1 MKNKIIYLFLTA
13 LLSFNLFS
21 NENTLRP
28 GSGVYEFHF
37 FNVTNP
43 AGFVAAIET
52 FDSSSCAEKWRNES
66 GANVGLY
73 SRMGGGH
80 SHIILVAYENYD
92 MMQKGQNI
100 FASCAASSEM
110 NIAFD
115 KTSVS
120 EDYYNYVTELVLEA
134 GDWRLNTVFSN
145 IEVKV
150 KTGSQASYIE
160 AYKLLTDSTADS
172 FGSYGINRVVYG
184 NKYVSHMLYNG
195 SNSIQ
200 ELNDALDEVYASNEF
215 KSFNRK
221 VGNIR
226 KLVNSTLAQLV
237 KAYPA
242 KR

>member
-1 MKNKIIYLFLTA
+1 MKNKIIYLILSG

-21 NENTLRP
+21 DRNTLRP

-43 AGFVAAIET
+43 AGFVAAIEA
-52 FDSSSCAEKWRNES
+52 FDSSSCAAKWRDES

-73 SRMGGGH
+73 SRTGGGH
-80 SHIILVAYENYD
+80 SHVILVAYKDYD
-92 MMQKGQNI
+92 KMQLGQNI

-110 NIAFD
+110 NVAFD

-150 KTGSQASYIE
+150 KTGSQASYLE
-160 AYKLLTDSTADS
+160 AYRELTDSTADL

-226 KLVNSTLAQLV
+226 NLVNSTLAQLV

-242 KR
+242 ER

>member
-13 LLSFNLFS
+13 LLSFHLFS
-21 NENTLRP
+21 DENTLRP

-110 NIAFD
+110 NVAFD

-160 AYKLLTDSTADS
+160 AYRELTDSTADS

-226 KLVNSTLAQLV
+226 NLVNSTLAQLV

-242 KR
+242 ER

>member
-52 FDSSSCAEKWRNES
+52 FDYSSCAEKWRNES

-110 NIAFD
+110 NVAFD

-200 ELNDALDEVYASNEF
+200 ELNDALGEVYASNEF

-242 KR
+242 ER

>member
-43 AGFVAAIET
+43 AGFVSAIET
-52 FDSSSCAEKWRNES
+52 FDSSSCAAKWRNES

-110 NIAFD
+110 NVAFD

-195 SNSIQ
+195 SNSIK

-242 KR
+242 ER

>member
-52 FDSSSCAEKWRNES
+52 FDSSACAEKWRNES

-110 NIAFD
+110 NVAFD

-242 KR
+242 ER

>member
-1 MKNKIIYLFLTA
+1 MKNKIIYLILSV

-21 NENTLRP
+21 DENTLRP

-43 AGFVAAIET
+43 AGFVAAIEA
-52 FDSSSCAEKWRNES
+52 FDSSSCAAKWRNES

-80 SHIILVAYENYD
+80 SHIILVAYEDYD
-92 MMQKGQNI
+92 MMQLGQSI

-110 NIAFD
+110 NVAFD
-115 KTSVS
+115 KTTVS
-120 EDYYNYVTELVLEA
+120 SDYYNYVTELVLEA

-150 KTGSQASYIE
+150 KTGSQA
-160 AYKLLTDSTADS
+160 AYLDAYTQLTDSTADS

-195 SNSIQ
+195 SNSIK
-200 ELNDALDEVYASNEF
+200 ELNDALDEVYASSEF

-242 KR
+242 ER

>member
-28 GSGVYEFHF
+28 GRGVYEFHF

-150 KTGSQASYIE
+150 KTGSQTSYLE
-160 AYKLLTDSTADS
+160 AYKQLTNSTADS

-200 ELNDALDEVYASNEF
+200 DLNNALDEVYASNEF

-242 KR
+242 ER

>member
-13 LLSFNLFS
+13 LLSFSLFS

-110 NIAFD
+110 NVAFD

-150 KTGSQASYIE
+150 KTGSQTSYLE
-160 AYKLLTDSTADS
+160 AYKQLTNSTADS

-200 ELNDALDEVYASNEF
+200 DLNNALDEVYASNEF

-242 KR
+242 ER

>member
-1 MKNKIIYLFLTA
+1 MENKIIYLFLTA

-43 AGFVAAIET
+43 AGFVAAIEA
-52 FDSSSCAEKWRNES
+52 FDSSSCAAKWRNES

-150 KTGSQASYIE
+150 KTGSQSAYLD
-160 AYKLLTDSTADS
+160 AYKQLTESTADS

-226 KLVNSTLAQLV
+226 TLVNSTLAQLI

-242 KR
+242 ER

>member
-1 MKNKIIYLFLTA
+1 MKNQIIYLFLTV

-52 FDSSSCAEKWRNES
+52 FDSSSCAAKWRKES

-73 SRMGGGH
+73 SRTGGGH
-80 SHIILVAYENYD
+80 SHVILVAYENYD

-100 FASCAASSEM
+100 FASCSASSEM
-110 NIAFD
+110 NVAFA

-120 EDYYNYVTELVLEA
+120 EDYYNYITELVLEA

-150 KTGSQASYIE
+150 KTGSQASYLE
-160 AYKLLTDSTADS
+160 AYKQLTSSTADS

-195 SNSIQ
+195 SNSVQ
-200 ELNDALDEVYASNEF
+200 ELNDGLDEVYASNEF
-215 KSFNRK
+215 KTFNRK

-242 KR
+242 ER

>member
-1 MKNKIIYLFLTA
+1 MKNKIIYLFLTS

-21 NENTLRP
+21 NESTLRP

-110 NIAFD
+110 NVAFD

-150 KTGSQASYIE
+150 KTGSQVSYLQ
-160 AYKLLTDSTADS
+160 AYKQLTNSTADS

-200 ELNDALDEVYASNEF
+200 ELNDALDEVYASNEY
-215 KSFNRK
+215 SFE
-221 VGNIR
+221 
-226 KLVNSTLAQLV
+226 A
-237 KAYPA
+237 
-242 KR
+242 

>member
-1 MKNKIIYLFLTA
+1 MKKNLIYLIVSG

-21 NENTLRP
+21 SDSSLRP

-43 AGFVAAIET
+43 EGFVSAIEA
-52 FDSSSCAEKWRNES
+52 FDSSSCAAKWRNES

-92 MMQKGQNI
+92 MMQLGQSI
-100 FASCAASSEM
+100 FASCSASSEM
-110 NIAFD
+110 NVAFA

-150 KTGSQASYIE
+150 KTGSQASYLE
-160 AYKLLTDSTADS
+160 AYKQLTASTGDS

-195 SNSIQ
+195 ANSIQ
-200 ELNDALDEVYASNEF
+200 DLNDSLDEVYASNEF
-215 KSFNRK
+215 KTFNRK

-237 KAYPA
+237 KVYPA
-242 KR
+242 ER

>member
-80 SHIILVAYENYD
+80 SHIILVAYENFD

-110 NIAFD
+110 NVAFD

-120 EDYYNYVTELVLEA
+120 EDYYNYITELVLEA

-150 KTGSQASYIE
+150 KTGSQASYLE

-242 KR
+242 ER

>member
-1 MKNKIIYLFLTA
+1 MKNKLIYLILTG

-21 NENTLRP
+21 DENTLRP

-52 FDSSSCAEKWRNES
+52 FDSSSCAAKWRNES

-110 NIAFD
+110 NVAFA

-145 IEVKV
+145 IEV
-150 KTGSQASYIE
+150 
-160 AYKLLTDSTADS
+160 
-172 FGSYGINRVVYG
+172 
-184 NKYVSHMLYNG
+184 
-195 SNSIQ
+195 
-200 ELNDALDEVYASNEF
+200 
-215 KSFNRK
+215 
-221 VGNIR
+221 
-226 KLVNSTLAQLV
+226 
-237 KAYPA
+237 
-242 KR
+242 

>member
-1 MKNKIIYLFLTA
+1 MIKNILFTISLS
-13 LLSFNLFS
+13 LFSFNLIS
-21 NENTLRP
+21 NESNLRA

-43 AGFVAAIET
+43 AGFVSAIEN
-52 FDSSSCAEKWRNES
+52 FDASSCAQKWRKES
-66 GANVGLY
+66 GVNVGLY

-80 SHIILVAYENYD
+80 SHIILVAYEDYD
-92 MMQKGQNI
+92 KMQLGQNI
-100 FASCAASSEM
+100 FASCSASSEM
-110 NIAFD
+110 NVAFA

-120 EDYYNYVTELVLEA
+120 DDYYNYVTELVLEA

-150 KTGSQASYIE
+150 KTGNQLSYLE
-160 AYKLLTDSTADS
+160 AYKQLTKSTADS

-195 SNSIQ
+195 ANSIK
-200 ELNDALDEVYASNEF
+200 ELNDGLNDVYASNEF
-215 KSFNRK
+215 RNFNRK

-226 KLVNSTLAQLV
+226 KLVNSSLAQLV
-237 KAYPA
+237 KVYPA

>member
-1 MKNKIIYLFLTA
+1 MKKNLIYLIVSG

-21 NENTLRP
+21 SDSSLRP

-43 AGFVAAIET
+43 EGFVSAIEA
-52 FDSSSCAEKWRNES
+52 FDSSSCAAKWRNES
-66 GANVGLY
+66 GVNVGLY

-92 MMQKGQNI
+92 MMQLGQNI
-100 FASCAASSEM
+100 FASCSASSEM
-110 NIAFD
+110 NVAFAN
-115 KTSVS
+115 TSVS

-150 KTGSQASYIE
+150 KTGSQPSYLE
-160 AYKLLTDSTADS
+160 AYKQLTNSTGDA

-200 ELNDALDEVYASNEF
+200 ELNDGLDQVYASNEF
-215 KSFNRK
+215 KTFDRK

-242 KR
+242 ER

>member
-1 MKNKIIYLFLTA
+1 MKNKIIYLILTG

-21 NENTLRP
+21 DENTLRP

-37 FNVTNP
+37 FNVINP
-43 AGFVAAIET
+43 AGFVAAIEA
-52 FDSSSCAEKWRNES
+52 FDSSSCAAKWRDES

-73 SRMGGGH
+73 SRTGGGH
-80 SHIILVAYENYD
+80 SHVILVAYEDYD
-92 MMQKGQNI
+92 KMQLGQNI

-110 NIAFD
+110 NVAFD

-150 KTGSQASYIE
+150 KTGSQASYLE
-160 AYKLLTDSTADS
+160 AYRELTDSTADS

-226 KLVNSTLAQLV
+226 NLVNSTLAQLV

-242 KR
+242 ER

>member
-1 MKNKIIYLFLTA
+1 MKNKIIYILLSI

-21 NENTLRP
+21 NENFLRP

-52 FDSSSCAEKWRNES
+52 FDSSSCAVKWRKES

-100 FASCAASSEM
+100 FASCSASSEM
-110 NIAFD
+110 NVAFS

-150 KTGSQASYIE
+150 KTGNQASYLE
-160 AYKLLTDSTADS
+160 AYKQLTDSTADS

-195 SNSIQ
+195 ANSIQ
-200 ELNDALDEVYASNEF
+200 DLNNSLDEVYASNEF
-215 KSFNRK
+215 KTFNRK

-242 KR
+242 ER

>member
-43 AGFVAAIET
+43 VGFVAAIEA
-52 FDSSSCAEKWRNES
+52 FDSSSCASKWRNES

-80 SHIILVAYENYD
+80 SHVILVAYENYD

-100 FASCAASSEM
+100 FASCSASSEM
-110 NIAFD
+110 NVTFA

-150 KTGSQASYIE
+150 KTGSQASYLE
-160 AYKLLTDSTADS
+160 AYKQLTNSTADS

-195 SNSIQ
+195 SNSVQ
-200 ELNDALDEVYASNEF
+200 ELNDQLDEVYSSNEF
-215 KSFNRK
+215 KTFNRK

-242 KR
+242 ER

>member
-110 NIAFD
+110 NEAFD

-242 KR
+242 ER

>member
-110 NIAFD
+110 NVAFD

-150 KTGSQASYIE
+150 KTGSQASYLE
-160 AYKLLTDSTADS
+160 AYKLLTNSTADS

-242 KR
+242 ER

>member
-1 MKNKIIYLFLTA
+1 MKNKIIYLILSG
-13 LLSFNLFS
+13 LLVGS
-21 NENTLRP
+21 EMCIRDRLRP

-37 FNVTNP
+37 FNVSNP

-52 FDSSSCAEKWRNES
+52 FDSSSCAAKWRNES

-110 NIAFD
+110 NVAFD

-150 KTGSQASYIE
+150 KT
-160 AYKLLTDSTADS
+160 
-172 FGSYGINRVVYG
+172 
-184 NKYVSHMLYNG
+184 
-195 SNSIQ
+195 
-200 ELNDALDEVYASNEF
+200 
-215 KSFNRK
+215 
-221 VGNIR
+221 
-226 KLVNSTLAQLV
+226 
-237 KAYPA
+237 
-242 KR
+242 

>member
-1 MKNKIIYLFLTA
+1 MIKNILFTISLS
-13 LLSFNLFS
+13 LVSFNLIS
-21 NENTLRP
+21 NESNLRA

-43 AGFVAAIET
+43 AGFVSAIEN
-52 FDSSSCAEKWRNES
+52 FDASSCAQKWRNES
-66 GANVGLY
+66 GVNVGLY

-80 SHIILVAYENYD
+80 SHIILVAYEDYD
-92 MMQKGQNI
+92 KMQLGQNI

-110 NIAFD
+110 NVAFA

-120 EDYYNYVTELVLEA
+120 DDYYNYVTELVLEA

-150 KTGSQASYIE
+150 KTGNQSSYLE
-160 AYKLLTDSTADS
+160 AYKILTNSTADS

-195 SNSIQ
+195 ANSIK
-200 ELNDALDEVYASNEF
+200 ELNDGLNDVYASNEF
-215 KSFNRK
+215 KNFNRK

-226 KLVNSTLAQLV
+226 KLVNSSLAQLV
-237 KAYPA
+237 KVYPA
-242 KR
+242 ER

>member
-1 MKNKIIYLFLTA
+1 MKNILLAFCIAFLS
-13 LLSFNLFS
+13 LNLFS
-21 NENTLRP
+21 NENSLRQ

-43 AGFVAAIET
+43 VGFVAAIED

-80 SHIILVAYENYD
+80 SHIILVAYDDYEK
-92 MMQKGQNI
+92 MQIGQTI
-100 FASCAASSEM
+100 FASCSASSEM
-110 NIAFD
+110 NVAFD
-115 KTSVS
+115 RTSVS

-134 GDWRLNTVFSN
+134 GDWRLNRVFSN

-150 KTGSQASYIE
+150 KTGSQAAYLE
-160 AYKLLTDSTADS
+160 AYKQLTESTADS

-226 KLVNSTLAQLV
+226 KLINSSLAQLV

-242 KR
+242 ER

>member
-110 NIAFD
+110 NEAFD

-150 KTGSQASYIE
+150 KTGSQASYLE
-160 AYKLLTDSTADS
+160 AYKMLTDSTADS

-242 KR
+242 ER

>member
-43 AGFVAAIET
+43 AGFVSAIET
-52 FDSSSCAEKWRNES
+52 FDSSSCAAKWRNES

-110 NIAFD
+110 NVAFA

-150 KTGSQASYIE
+150 KTGSQASYLE

-200 ELNDALDEVYASNEF
+200 ELNDALDEVYASKEF
-215 KSFNRK
+215 NSFNRK

-226 KLVNSTLAQLV
+226 TLVNSTLTQLV

-242 KR
+242 ER

>member
-1 MKNKIIYLFLTA
+1 M
-13 LLSFNLFS
+13 
-21 NENTLRP
+21 
-28 GSGVYEFHF
+28 
-37 FNVTNP
+37 NV
-43 AGFVAAIET
+43 AF
-52 FDSSSCAEKWRNES
+52 
-66 GANVGLY
+66 AN
-73 SRMGGGH
+73 
-80 SHIILVAYENYD
+80 
-92 MMQKGQNI
+92 
-100 FASCAASSEM
+100 
-110 NIAFD
+110 
-115 KTSVS
+115 TSVS

-150 KTGSQASYIE
+150 KTGSQPSYLE
-160 AYKLLTDSTADS
+160 AYKQLTSSTGDA

-200 ELNDALDEVYASNEF
+200 ELNDGLDEVYASNEF
-215 KSFNRK
+215 KTFNRK

-242 KR
+242 ER

>member
-1 MKNKIIYLFLTA
+1 MKNKTIYLILSG

-21 NENTLRP
+21 DENTLRP

-37 FNVTNP
+37 FNVINP
-43 AGFVAAIET
+43 AGFVAAIEA
-52 FDSSSCAEKWRNES
+52 FDSSSCAAKWRDES

-73 SRMGGGH
+73 SRTGGGH
-80 SHIILVAYENYD
+80 SHVILVAYEDYD
-92 MMQKGQNI
+92 KMQLGQNI

-110 NIAFD
+110 NVAFD

-150 KTGSQASYIE
+150 KTGSQASYLE
-160 AYKLLTDSTADS
+160 AYRELTDSTADS

-226 KLVNSTLAQLV
+226 NLVNSTLAQLV

-242 KR
+242 ER

>member
-1 MKNKIIYLFLTA
+1 MKNILLAFCIAFLS
-13 LLSFNLFS
+13 LNLFS
-21 NENTLRP
+21 NENSLRQ

-43 AGFVAAIET
+43 EGFVTAIEA

-80 SHIILVAYENYD
+80 SHIILVAYDDYEK
-92 MMQKGQNI
+92 MQIGQTI
-100 FASCAASSEM
+100 FASCSASSEM
-110 NIAFD
+110 NVAFD
-115 KTSVS
+115 RTSVS

-134 GDWRLNTVFSN
+134 GDWRLNRVFSN

-150 KTGSQASYIE
+150 KTGSQAAYLE
-160 AYKLLTDSTADS
+160 AYKQLTESTADS

-226 KLVNSTLAQLV
+226 KLINSSLAQLV

-242 KR
+242 ER

>member
-1 MKNKIIYLFLTA
+1 MKNKIIYLILTG

-21 NENTLRP
+21 DENTLRP

-43 AGFVAAIET
+43 AEFVAAIET
-52 FDSSSCAEKWRNES
+52 FDSSSCAAKWRDES

-80 SHIILVAYENYD
+80 SHIILVAYKDYD

-100 FASCAASSEM
+100 FASCSASSEM
-110 NIAFD
+110 NVAFA

-150 KTGSQASYIE
+150 KTGSQTSYLE
-160 AYKLLTDSTADS
+160 AYKQLTNSTADS

-195 SNSIQ
+195 ANSIQ
-200 ELNDALDEVYASNEF
+200 DLNDSLDEVYVSNEF
-215 KSFNRK
+215 KTFNRK

-226 KLVNSTLAQLV
+226 KLVNSTLAQLI

-242 KR
+242 ER

>member
-110 NIAFD
+110 NVAFD

-150 KTGSQASYIE
+150 KTGSQASYLE

-242 KR
+242 ER

>member
-1 MKNKIIYLFLTA
+1 MKNILLAFCIAFLS
-13 LLSFNLFS
+13 LNLFS
-21 NENTLRP
+21 NENSLRQ

-43 AGFVAAIET
+43 EGFVTAIEA

-80 SHIILVAYENYD
+80 SHIILVAYDDYEK
-92 MMQKGQNI
+92 MQIGQTI
-100 FASCAASSEM
+100 FASCSASSEM
-110 NIAFD
+110 NVAFD
-115 KTSVS
+115 RTSVS

-134 GDWRLNTVFSN
+134 GDWRLNRVFSN

-150 KTGSQASYIE
+150 KTGSQAAYLE
-160 AYKLLTDSTADS
+160 AYKQLTESTADS

>member
-1 MKNKIIYLFLTA
+1 MKKNLIYLIISG

-21 NENTLRP
+21 SDSSLRP

-43 AGFVAAIET
+43 EGFVSAIEA
-52 FDSSSCAEKWRNES
+52 FDSSSCAAKWRNES

-73 SRMGGGH
+73 SRIGGGH

-92 MMQKGQNI
+92 MMQLGQNI
-100 FASCAASSEM
+100 FASCSASSEM
-110 NIAFD
+110 NVAFA

-150 KTGSQASYIE
+150 KTGSQASYLE
-160 AYKLLTDSTADS
+160 AYKQLTDSTADS

-195 SNSIQ
+195 ANSIQ
-200 ELNDALDEVYASNEF
+200 DLNDSLDEVYASNEF
-215 KSFNRK
+215 KTFNRK

-242 KR
+242 ER

>member
-150 KTGSQASYIE
+150 ETGSQASYIE

>member
-1 MKNKIIYLFLTA
+1 MKNKIIYLVLSG

-21 NENTLRP
+21 DENKLRP

-43 AGFVAAIET
+43 VGFVAAIEA
-52 FDSSSCAEKWRNES
+52 FDSSSCAAKWRDES

-73 SRMGGGH
+73 SRTGGGH
-80 SHIILVAYENYD
+80 SHVILVAYENYD
-92 MMQKGQNI
+92 MMQLGQNI

-110 NIAFD
+110 NVAFN

-120 EDYYNYVTELVLEA
+120 EDYYNYVTKLVLEA

-150 KTGSQASYIE
+150 ETGSQASYLE
-160 AYKLLTDSTADS
+160 AYKQLADSTADS

-195 SNSIQ
+195 SNSVQ
-200 ELNDALDEVYASNEF
+200 ELNDGLDEVYASNEF
-215 KSFNRK
+215 KTFNRK

-226 KLVNSTLAQLV
+226 KLVNSTLAQLI

-242 KR
+242 ER

>member
-110 NIAFD
+110 NVAFD

-150 KTGSQASYIE
+150 KTDSQASYLE
-160 AYKLLTDSTADS
+160 AYKQLTNSTADS

-200 ELNDALDEVYASNEF
+200 DLNNALDEVYASNEF

-242 KR
+242 ER

>member
-1 MKNKIIYLFLTA
+1 MKKNLIYLIISG

-21 NENTLRP
+21 SDTSLRP

-43 AGFVAAIET
+43 EGFVSAIET
-52 FDSSSCAEKWRNES
+52 FDSSSCAAKWRNES

-73 SRMGGGH
+73 SRIGGGH

-92 MMQKGQNI
+92 MMQLGQNI
-100 FASCAASSEM
+100 FASCSASSEM
-110 NIAFD
+110 NVAFAN
-115 KTSVS
+115 TSVS

-150 KTGSQASYIE
+150 KTGSQPSYLE
-160 AYKLLTDSTADS
+160 AYKQLTNSTGDA

-200 ELNDALDEVYASNEF
+200 ELNDGLDQVYASNEF
-215 KSFNRK
+215 KTFNRK

-242 KR
+242 ER

>member
-110 NIAFD
+110 NVAFD

-237 KAYPA
+237 KVYPA
-242 KR
+242 ER

>member
-1 MKNKIIYLFLTA
+1 MKNKIIYVILTG

-21 NENTLRP
+21 DENTLRP

-43 AGFVAAIET
+43 AGFVAAIEA
-52 FDSSSCAEKWRNES
+52 FDSSSCAAKWREES

-80 SHIILVAYENYD
+80 SHIILVAYENYE
-92 MMQKGQNI
+92 MMQLGQNI

-110 NIAFD
+110 NVAFD

-150 KTGSQASYIE
+150 KTGSQASYLE
-160 AYKLLTDSTADS
+160 AYKQLTDSTADS

-195 SNSIQ
+195 SNSIK

-215 KSFNRK
+215 KTFNRK

-226 KLVNSTLAQLV
+226 KTVNSTLAQLIKV
-237 KAYPA
+237 YPA
-242 KR
+242 ER